1 MHPNAKKV
9 RGESFRS
16 SDRRLVVAHTVCTR
30 HRAGKTSLGH
40 HIPSPAACNAVRIS
54 STVRPGGAAWTKPL
68 IAAPSHMR
76 TYSSGS
82 ISGSARCAARLASD
96 VFPRTPAARVLSAKL
111 FVYAVAGAAYGLIL
125 ATTEGLAL
133 YGGAAVRGL
142 TVGAE
147 PAVVLRILLSLMI
160 TMTVYTVLGVGV
172 GTVLRNQTATL
183 TVLGGYLY
191 MVEHSLAI
199 IPGFQ
204 QIYPFLSGSATASLT
219 DFTLLSQAA
228 VELGITATPLLPPV
242 IGAGVLAGY
251 GITAAALAVLMPLR
265 REVT

>member
-1 MHPNAKKV
+1 MCREARV
-9 RGESFRS
+9 RRFSTNPGCPSVVGE
-16 SDRRLVVAHTVCTR
+16 
-30 HRAGKTSLGH
+30 
-40 HIPSPAACNAVRIS
+40 
-54 STVRPGGAAWTKPL
+54 TVRL
-68 IAAPSHMR
+68 R
-76 TYSSGS
+76 RR
-82 ISGSARCAARLASD
+82 RC
-96 VFPRTPAARVLSAKL
+96 RVRPD
-111 FVYAVAGAAYGLIL
+111 L

-199 IPGFQ
+199 IPRLPTDLPRS
-204 QIYPFLSGSATASLT
+204 YPERDCFSHRLHVTESSRRRTGNHGHSP
-219 DFTLLSQAA
+219 
-228 VELGITATPLLPPV
+228 TATP
-242 IGAGVLAGY
+242 
-251 GITAAALAVLMPLR
+251 
-265 REVT
+265 